1 MCMHTHTHTH
11 TSNSVQTVY
20 KLPLL
25 PNNTASETFLHKSE
39 RSAVLAGAG
48 LAVAGRTRDIELNV
62 FFKIFF
68 PNKKKQ
74 QPQLLQQLTTTTIV

>member
-1 MCMHTHTHTH
+1 
-11 TSNSVQTVY
+11 
-20 KLPLL
+20 
-25 PNNTASETFLHKSE
+25 
-39 RSAVLAGAG
+39 VLAGAG